1 MEEKNKKMIIIVTS
15 LLLVVGVSLAYFTA
29 SVLLGGDGTSVTGTT
44 TTIQDSTLIVEGTLE
59 FNDLDI
65 YPGHESVSSIRVTA
79 TGNNELIPY
88 NVIWKGTNTLNTP
101 LNYTVYKTSSSIDV
115 NTSCENKTGIVDG
128 AKIYY
133 EECTIT
139 NLESLGSPITE
150 GTITTS
156 EGETTIELIGD
167 EFITSTNDGISVYYY
182 VILEYPNLDES
193 QNIDIGGSFSG
204 EVTIEESDAQPDLN
218 LVAVMIEDGYDS
230 ANYNYSEQT
239 PSNPSIY
246 NINQERTTCQ
256 INGVEQDDITIT
268 YNRNTGKLTFD
279 GVNKSRTLCTVYL
292 DRLYRDAN
300 AAELILSTSKMGTG
314 TPDFSKTSC
323 SSGCGEATVGLYK
336 EKIATY
342 DKTYYFRGD
351 VNDNWVQF
359 AGFYWRIIRINE
371 DGSIR
376 MIYSG
381 DSESGPATVGE
392 DTQIGTS
399 AFSEENR
406 RNEMVGYMYA
416 ENQVH
421 GLTTDSIIK
430 GMIDQWYEDNL
441 QVNYEKYLS
450 TEAGF
455 CGDRTNY
462 TNVDGTIVGGGTGT
476 TVTYYGAYIRLITN
490 KTPTFECPDERD
502 LYTIK
507 EAVQGNNALNY
518 PIGLIT
524 ADEVAFAGGVFDGAS
539 NRGYYLYTAQHY
551 RTITPIN
558 HASGSL
564 SNGTVGLVYESG
576 TNNGVSTP
584 SAYGVRPV
592 INLRS
597 DVVLSGL
604 GTSTDPYRVVEL

>member
-1 MEEKNKKMIIIVTS
+1 MKTNELEFETLKSNKNRLYLLCGIVCVVVLLITIIVSNTF
-15 LLLVVGVSLAYFTA
+15 AKY
-29 SVLLGGDGTSVTGTT
+29 
-44 TTIQDSTLIVEGTLE
+44 
-59 FNDLDI
+59 
-65 YPGHESVSSIRVTA
+65 RVTDSVPII
-79 TGNNELIPY
+79 NSEI
-88 NVIWKGTNTLNTP
+88 
-101 LNYTVYKTSSSIDV
+101 NYKV
-115 NTSCENKTGIVDG
+115 
-128 AKIYY
+128 
-133 EECTIT
+133 
-139 NLESLGSPITE
+139 
-150 GTITTS
+150 
-156 EGETTIELIGD
+156 
-167 EFITSTNDGISVYYY
+167 
-182 VILEYPNLDES
+182 
-193 QNIDIGGSFSG
+193 
-204 EVTIEESDAQPDLN
+204 PDLN
-218 LVAVMIEDGYDS
+218 MVSLYVANEDGSYVEADTIPS
-230 ANYNYSEQT
+230 SGYSLNTEQSYCGISNNGEIVKDDTVSIVYENGSINVNNITKKGTKCYLYFDEELPAADQILAGKDIQTREDFST
-239 PSNPSIY
+239 PVTDTTTGTIY
-246 NINQERTTCQ
+246 YA
-256 INGVEQDDITIT
+256 D
-268 YNRNTGKLTFD
+268 
-279 GVNKSRTLCTVYL
+279 
-292 DRLYRDAN
+292 
-300 AAELILSTSKMGTG
+300 TSKGR
-314 TPDFSKTSC
+314 
-323 SSGCGEATVGLYK
+323 
-336 EKIATY
+336 
-342 DKTYYFRGD
+342 TYYFAG
-351 VNDNWVQF
+351 NPTDNWVRF

-376 MIYSG
+376 LIYNGTGTGTTGTS
-381 DSESGPATVGE
+381 
-392 DTQIGTS
+392 TQIQTS
-399 AFSEENR
+399 AFNSLSND
-406 RNEMVGYMYA
+406 NMYVGYMYQSG
-416 ENQVH
+416 QVH
-421 GLTTDSIIK
+421 GLANDSIIK
-430 GMIDQWYEDNL
+430 GVLDQWYEDNL

-584 SAYGVRPV
+584 SAFGVRPV